1 MKRSLSALFSLLI
14 GLLFVGL
21 LVRTAQSSQ
30 ADSTVAD
37 ATTTSNIFLPIV
49 RNNLPPIIP
58 ETTEVLTEES
68 TQHLVSISTDGT
80 ILTFDQMTSQLS
92 DLTAGDV
99 IVGNVSEAAPDGF
112 LRKVTAVSS
121 TNGQVIVT
129 TAPATL
135 EDAIQQGSIQL
146 SKQLTPA
153 DVESMTLV
161 EGVTLQARP
170 SATDLNDTFTFELKN
185 VVIYDEDEDF
195 DTTNDQIIANGR
207 LELSPDLDFN
217 LKIKDHTLEE
227 LDFILRAEETV
238 ALEVGAEVSKP
249 LLNASFLIANPK
261 ISNIVVSV
269 GIVPVIIKIEMPIY
283 LQIKGEATAGVWAT
297 VTQTAD
303 LTAGLQYEDN
313 TWYPVSNLINDF
325 SFDPPTG
332 QIGAELTVNLNPPIK
347 LMLYGVAGPSATVG
361 PYLKLIGEVSG
372 LSVDWKLELHGGIT
386 ATVGVQAEIL
396 GQSLGNYTKEV
407 LKWDI
412 LLWSLSS
419 NNPPFAPANPF
430 PVDQAT
436 DQVVD
441 RVLTWTGGDPDGG
454 TVTYDVY
461 LEADDSTPDILV
473 AADQLDTMYDPGTLL
488 PQTQYYWQIIAEDEQ
503 GAVTEGPIWQFST
516 ESGIAL
522 ILAIPQVSDFTVT
535 IDGVTST
542 IAGTIT
548 QLHWQWGDG
557 SSDDQWFPASH
568 TYALTGTFPITATA
582 YDDLGNSVQQTT
594 TVTISNSVPL
604 SSTAL
609 ISLADDEALG
619 NFMSTAPA
627 VSADGRYVAF
637 VSRADNLVPNDTNG
651 VDDIFVRDT
660 QMGTTIRVSVA
671 SNGDQSNGASMMPKI
686 SADGQA
692 IVFLSTADNLV
703 AGDTNG
709 IVDVFVHE
717 LTTGDTIGVSL
728 DPGSEQ
734 LDGAGMNVAPSISAD
749 GQYVAYAKG
758 LSPYFYIYLRDLQG
772 QTTTAVGSPAYR
784 SLALSADGQYLAFDT
799 RADIV
804 DVDHNYD
811 DDVYVYDRDTTE
823 LTLVSVTSGGTIG
836 NFNSSGGVAISGD
849 GRYVAFTSFA
859 TNLSGEATSD
869 FDNDIIVHDRQTGTT
884 IAVSNP
890 SLSNGSSSM
899 PTISSDGRFVAF
911 YSTAS
916 NLVADDS
923 NSLGDIFVYDQQTGQ
938 RFLASVD
945 SAGNQ
950 ANGVSQNPA
959 MAANGNAVVYISA
972 ATDLVPD
979 DDNGQIDV
987 FKHSWGN

>member
-49 RNNLPPIIP
+49 RNDLPPIIP

-68 TQHLVSISTDGT
+68 TQHLASISPDGT

-170 SATDLNDTFTFELKN
+170 SATDLNDTFTFELNN

-195 DTTNDQIIANGR
+195 NTTNDQIKANGH
-207 LELSPDLDFN
+207 LELAPEVDFDIAIRN
-217 LKIKDHTLEE
+217 HKLEE
-227 LDFILRAEETV
+227 LNFIFRAEEMI
-238 ALEVGAEVSKP
+238 ALEVGAEVS
-249 LLNASFLIANPK
+249 NSFLDKTIEIANLH
-261 ISNIVVSV
+261 IADIIVFV
-269 GIVPVIIKIEMPIY
+269 GPVPVVIIVEMPIH
-283 LQIKGEATAGVWAT
+283 LQIQGEAKAGVWAK
-297 VTQTAD
+297 VTQTAN
-303 LTAGLQYEDN
+303 LTAGLQYEDR

-332 QIGAELTVNLNPPIK
+332 QIGAELKASIDPP
-347 LMLYGVAGPSATVG
+347 LGLLLYGVAGPFASANPYAKLVG
-361 PYLKLIGEVSG
+361 EISG
-372 LSVDWKLELHGGIT
+372 LSADWKLELHGGIE
-386 ATVGVQAEIL
+386 AKVGVQAEIL
-396 GQSLGNYTKEV
+396 GQSLGNHTEEV
-407 LKWDI
+407 LKWDV
-412 LLWSLSS
+412 LLWALSS
-419 NNPPFAPANPF
+419 NNPPFEPANPF

-637 VSRADNLVPNDTNG
+637 VSRANNLVPNDTNG

-660 QMGTTIRVSVA
+660 YMGTTTRVSVA
-671 SNGDQSNGASMMPKI
+671 SNGDQSNGASLRPDI
-686 SADGQA
+686 SADGRY

-709 IVDVFVHE
+709 LVDVFVHD
-717 LTTGDTIGVSL
+717 LTTGDTIGISKN
-728 DPGSEQ
+728 PGSEQ
-734 LDGAGMNVAPSISAD
+734 LDGATAAVTPSISGD
-749 GQYVAYAKG
+749 GQYVAYTSG
-758 LSPYFYIYLRDLQG
+758 LGPYYYIYIRDLQA
-772 QTTTAVGSPAYR
+772 QTTSAVGSPAY
-784 SLALSADGQYLAFDT
+784 SALDLSADGQYLAFDS

-804 DVDHNYD
+804 AEDNNYE
-811 DDVYVYDRDTTE
+811 DDVYVYDRDTTD

-849 GRYVAFTSFA
+849 GRYVAFVSFA
-859 TNLSGEATSD
+859 TNLTGEATSD
-869 FDNDIIVHDRQTGTT
+869 FDTDILVHDRQAGITF
-884 IAVSNP
+884 AVSNP
-890 SLSNGSSSM
+890 ASSIGSSSM
-899 PTISSDGRFVAF
+899 PTISGDGRYIAF

-916 NLVADDS
+916 NLVTDD
-923 NSLGDIFVYDQQTGQ
+923 NNGVGDIFVYDQQTGQ